1 MSFLPCSFAVA
12 VHCFG
17 CLCCSNVTVAMC
29 HHRLT
34 GERGFKVLKNEF
46 PLIKFRGKGHEASD
60 LKLLMSRYEHWA
72 HRLFPKMTF
81 QDVLERIEK
90 LAVHKEVKVCASV
103 CWAG

>member
-1 MSFLPCSFAVA
+1 M
-12 VHCFG
+12 
-17 CLCCSNVTVAMC
+17 
-29 HHRLT
+29 
-34 GERGFKVLKNEF
+34 LKNEF

-90 LAVHKEVKVCASV
+90 LAVHKEVKVCV
-103 CWAG
+103 CVGQDGTAEIVIVKRQKLHI